1 MKASTT
7 SLALHRLATMAWI
20 AAVAPG
26 AACARSIAPKVAPRP
41 ASSASSAA
49 IAPRAD
55 GWSALSWEERHD
67 QMTWLVH
74 PQMATLFQRFEKT
87 PYPELT
93 CRTCHGTDAEQVQY
107 KMPNGLPA
115 LDPDHMPDPN
125 SGPDAE
131 TAKFMYEEVTPKMA
145 DLLGVDL
152 RDPRTGRGFGCFSCH
167 PVDR

>member
-1 MKASTT
+1 MKASKI
-7 SLALHRLATMAWI
+7 SRAFGRLAAI
-20 AAVAPG
+20 GAVAVLP
-26 AACARSIAPKVAPRP
+26 ACARSTAANVAPAVGP
-41 ASSASSAA
+41 LASAPPSARRDS
-49 IAPRAD
+49 
-55 GWSALSWEERHD
+55 WSESSWEERHD

-74 PQMATLFQRFEKT
+74 PDMAKLFQRFEKT

-93 CRTCHGTDAEQVQY
+93 CRTCHGADAEQVQY

-115 LDPDHMPDPN
+115 LDPLHMPDPN

-131 TAKFMYEEVTPKMA
+131 ITKFMYDEVTPRMA